1 MSSSYI
7 FFKLLDLLMLILAK
21 KPNSKKKP
29 NNMGRKE
36 LVNWEEN
43 H

>member
-1 MSSSYI
+1 MI
-7 FFKLLDLLMLILAK
+7 IWVLMLILVE

>member
-1 MSSSYI
+1 
-7 FFKLLDLLMLILAK
+7 MLILVE

-29 NNMGRKE
+29 NNMEKKKKE
-36 LVNWEEN
+36 LVNWEKN

>member
-1 MSSSYI
+1 
-7 FFKLLDLLMLILAK
+7 MLILVE

-36 LVNWEEN
+36 LVNWEKN

>member
-1 MSSSYI
+1 
-7 FFKLLDLLMLILAK
+7 MLTLAE

-29 NNMGRKE
+29 NNMGGKE
-36 LVNWEEN
+36 LVNGEKN